1 MSFGTD
7 ANASAIGENV
17 GVIEEVFS
25 IDLPVGEQFRIQRC
39 RYIPKSGETIKRISI
54 VSGIHGDELEGQY
67 VCFLLGEWLRANP
80 DKIIATIDIY
90 PAINS
95 LGLDSITR
103 SVPFYDVDLN
113 RIFPGSKNDFLP
125 AQIAD
130 GVVNAMKGSEIAID
144 IHSSNV
150 FLREIPQVR
159 IAKSQEKSLVPLAN
173 KLNIDFVWV
182 HDAVT
187 VLESTFAHA
196 MNTLGTKTLVV
207 EMGVGMRLGKA
218 YGHQL
223 LDGLLNLMAC
233 EGFLAIEP
241 LDVRMPIQSHVG
253 EVAYL
258 NASSPGLFVPSIE
271 HCQMIEKGSIVG
283 QIVDPLSGVILD
295 EVIAPI
301 GGILFTLR
309 AYPIV
314 YEGSLVG
321 RIFGENG

>member
-1 MSFGTD
+1 MG
-7 ANASAIGENV
+7 N
-17 GVIEEVFS
+17 IEEVLT
-25 IDLPVGEQFRIQRC
+25 IELPVGENFRIQRC
-39 RYIPKSGETIKRISI
+39 RYTPKNGTSTKRISV

-67 VCFLLGEWLRANP
+67 VCFLLGQWLRENP
-80 DKIIATIDIY
+80 DAIKGTIDIY

-113 RIFPGSKNDFLP
+113 RTFPGSKNDFLP

-130 GVVNAMKGSEIAID
+130 GVVDVMRGSDYAID

-159 IAKSQEKSLVPLAN
+159 IAKSQEEVLVPLAN
-173 KLNIDFVWV
+173 LLNIDFVWV

-196 MNTLGTKTLVV
+196 MNTIGTKTLVV

-223 LDGLLNLMAC
+223 LDGLLNLMAHV
-233 EGFLAIEP
+233 GILDIKP
-241 LDVRMPIQSHVG
+241 LEIRFPIQSHVG

-258 NASSPGLFVPSIE
+258 NATCPGLFVPVID
-271 HCQMIEKGSIVG
+271 HCQIIEKGSVVGHIVNA
-283 QIVDPLSGVILD
+283 LSGEVLD

-301 GGILFTLR
+301 AGILFTIR

-314 YEGSLVG
+314 YEGSLLG
-321 RIFGENG
+321 RIFGEKQ

>member
-1 MSFGTD
+1 MGL
-7 ANASAIGENV
+7 
-17 GVIEEVFS
+17 IEEV
-25 IDLPVGEQFRIQRC
+25 ITIELPVGESFRIQRC
-39 RYIPKSGETIKRISI
+39 RYAPKKEEGIKRISI

-67 VCFLLGEWLRANP
+67 VCFLLGQWLRNNP
-80 DKIIATIDIY
+80 DKIRGIIDIY

-95 LGLDSITR
+95 LGIDSITR
-103 SVPFYDVDLN
+103 SIPFYDVDLN

-130 GVVNAMKGSEIAID
+130 GVVNIMKGSDFAID

-159 IAKSQEKSLVPLAN
+159 IAKSQEEILVPLAN
-173 KLNIDFVWV
+173 LLNIDFVWV

-196 MNTLGTKTLVV
+196 MNTIGTKTLVV

-223 LDGLLNLMAC
+223 LDGLLNLMSH
-233 EGFLAIEP
+233 EGILDIEP

-258 NASSPGLFVPSIE
+258 NAACPGLFVPAIE
-271 HCQMIEKGSIVG
+271 HCQVIEKGSVVGHIVSA
-283 QIVDPLSGVILD
+283 LSGEVMD

-301 GGILFTLR
+301 SGMLFTIR

-314 YEGSLVG
+314 YEGSLLG
-321 RIFGENG
+321 RIFGKTNGDSQ

>member
-1 MSFGTD
+1 MGL
-7 ANASAIGENV
+7 
-17 GVIEEVFS
+17 IEEV
-25 IDLPVGEQFRIQRC
+25 ITIELPVGESFRIQRC
-39 RYIPKSGETIKRISI
+39 RYASKKEGEKKRISI

-67 VCFLLGEWLRANP
+67 VCFLLGQWLRENP
-80 DKIIATIDIY
+80 DKIRGIIDIY

-103 SVPFYDVDLN
+103 SIPFYDVDLN

-130 GVVNAMKGSEIAID
+130 GVVNVMKGSDLAID
-144 IHSSNV
+144 IHSSNI

-159 IAKSQEKSLVPLAN
+159 IAKSQEEVLVPLAN
-173 KLNIDFVWV
+173 LLNIDFVWV

-196 MNTLGTKTLVV
+196 MNTIGTKTLVV

-223 LDGLLNLMAC
+223 LDGLLNLMAH
-233 EGFLAIEP
+233 EGILDIEP
-241 LDVRMPIQSHVG
+241 LDVRFPIQSHVG

-258 NASSPGLFVPSIE
+258 NAACPGLFVPSIE
-271 HCQMIEKGSIVG
+271 HCQIIEKGSVVGHIVSA
-283 QIVDPLSGVILD
+283 LSGEVMD

-301 GGILFTLR
+301 AGMLFTIR

-314 YEGSLVG
+314 YEGSLLG
-321 RIFGENG
+321 RIFGEKQ

>member
-1 MSFGTD
+1 MGT
-7 ANASAIGENV
+7 
-17 GVIEEVFS
+17 IEEVLT
-25 IDLPVGEQFRIQRC
+25 IELPVGESFRIQRC
-39 RYIPKSGETIKRISI
+39 RYLPQKGKSTKRISI

-67 VCFLLGEWLRANP
+67 VCFLLGQWLREHPQAI
-80 DKIIATIDIY
+80 KGTIDIY

-95 LGLDSITR
+95 LGIDSITR

-113 RIFPGSKNDFLP
+113 RTFPGSKNDFLP

-130 GVVNAMKGSEIAID
+130 GVVDVMRGSDFAID

-159 IAKSQEKSLVPLAN
+159 IAKSQEKVLVPLAN
-173 KLNIDFVWV
+173 LLNIDFVWV

-196 MNTLGTKTLVV
+196 MNTIGTKTLVV

-223 LDGLLNLMAC
+223 LEGLLNLMAY
-233 EGFLAIEP
+233 EGILDIEP
-241 LDVRMPIQSHVG
+241 LPVRFPIQSHVG

-258 NASSPGLFVPSIE
+258 NAACPGLFVPVID
-271 HCQMIEKGSIVG
+271 HCQVIEKGSVVGHIVNA
-283 QIVDPLSGVILD
+283 LSGEVLD
-295 EVIAPI
+295 VVIAPI
-301 GGILFTLR
+301 AGILFTIR

-314 YEGSLVG
+314 YEGSLLG
-321 RIFGENG
+321 RIFGEKQ

>member
-1 MSFGTD
+1 MSMGL
-7 ANASAIGENV
+7 
-17 GVIEEVFS
+17 IEEV
-25 IDLPVGEQFRIQRC
+25 ITIELPVGESFRIQRC
-39 RYIPKSGETIKRISI
+39 RYTPKKEEAIKRISI

-67 VCFLLGEWLRANP
+67 VCFLLGQWLRNNP
-80 DKIIATIDIY
+80 DKIRGIIDIY

-95 LGLDSITR
+95 LGIDSITR
-103 SVPFYDVDLN
+103 SIPFYDVDLN

-130 GVVNAMKGSEIAID
+130 GVVNIMKGSDFAID

-159 IAKSQEKSLVPLAN
+159 IAKSQEEILVPLAN
-173 KLNIDFVWV
+173 LLNIDFVWV

-196 MNTLGTKTLVV
+196 MNTIGTKTLVV

-223 LDGLLNLMAC
+223 LDGLLNLMAH
-233 EGFLAIEP
+233 EGILDIEP

-258 NASSPGLFVPSIE
+258 NAACPGLFVPAIE
-271 HCQMIEKGSIVG
+271 HCQVIEKGSVVGHIVSA
-283 QIVDPLSGVILD
+283 LSGEVMD

-301 GGILFTLR
+301 SGMLFTIR

-314 YEGSLVG
+314 YEGSLLG
-321 RIFGENG
+321 RIFGKTNGDS

>member
-1 MSFGTD
+1 MGL
-7 ANASAIGENV
+7 
-17 GVIEEVFS
+17 IEEV
-25 IDLPVGEQFRIQRC
+25 ITIELPVGESFRIQRC
-39 RYIPKSGETIKRISI
+39 RYEGKTSTKRISV

-67 VCFLLGEWLRANP
+67 VCFLLGQWLRKNP
-80 DKIIATIDIY
+80 DKIRGIIDIY

-103 SVPFYDVDLN
+103 SIPFYDVDLN
-113 RIFPGSKNDFLP
+113 RIFPGSKNDYLP

-130 GVVNAMKGSEIAID
+130 GVVNVMRGSDLAID

-159 IAKSQEKSLVPLAN
+159 IAKSQEEVLVPLAN
-173 KLNIDFVWV
+173 LLNIDFVWV

-187 VLESTFAHA
+187 VLEATFAHA
-196 MNTLGTKTLVV
+196 MNTIGTKTLVV

-223 LDGLLNLMAC
+223 LDGLLNLMAH
-233 EGFLAIEP
+233 EGILDIEP
-241 LDVRMPIQSHVG
+241 FEVRFPIQSHEG

-258 NASSPGLFVPSIE
+258 NAACPGLFVPVID
-271 HCQMIEKGSIVG
+271 HCQIIEKGSVVGHIVSA
-283 QIVDPLSGVILD
+283 LSGEVMD

-301 GGILFTLR
+301 GGILFTIR

-314 YEGSLVG
+314 YEGSLLG
-321 RIFGENG
+321 RIFGKTCGDA

>member
-1 MSFGTD
+1 M
-7 ANASAIGENV
+7 
-17 GVIEEVFS
+17 GVIEEVLT
-25 IDLPVGEQFRIQRC
+25 IELPVGESFRIQRC
-39 RYIPKSGETIKRISI
+39 RYLPLKGESTKRISV

-67 VCFLLGEWLRANP
+67 VCFLLGQWLRENP
-80 DKIIATIDIY
+80 EKIRGTIDIY

-103 SVPFYDVDLN
+103 SIPFYGVDLN
-113 RIFPGSKNDFLP
+113 RTFPGSKNDFLP

-130 GVVNAMKGSEIAID
+130 GVVEVMRGSDIAVD
-144 IHSSNV
+144 IHSSNI

-159 IAKSQEKSLVPLAN
+159 IAKSQEKMLVPLAN
-173 KLNIDFVWV
+173 LLNIDFVWV

-196 MNTLGTKTLVV
+196 MNTIGTKTLVV

-223 LDGLLNLMAC
+223 LDGLLNLMAH
-233 EGFLAIEP
+233 EGILDIDP
-241 LDVRMPIQSHVG
+241 LDVRFPIQSHVG

-258 NASSPGLFVPSIE
+258 NASSPGLFVPAME
-271 HCQMIEKGSIVG
+271 HCQVIKKGSLVGHIVS
-283 QIVDPLSGVILD
+283 PLSGEILD
-295 EVIAPI
+295 DVIAPI
-301 GGILFTLR
+301 GGILFTIR

-314 YEGSLVG
+314 YEGSLLG
-321 RIFGENG
+321 RIFGEKQ

>member
-1 MSFGTD
+1 MSMGL
-7 ANASAIGENV
+7 
-17 GVIEEVFS
+17 IEEV
-25 IDLPVGEQFRIQRC
+25 ITIELPVGESFRIQRC
-39 RYIPKSGETIKRISI
+39 RYAPKKEEGIKRISI

-67 VCFLLGEWLRANP
+67 VCFLLGQWLRNNP
-80 DKIIATIDIY
+80 DKIRGIIDIY

-95 LGLDSITR
+95 LGIDSITR
-103 SVPFYDVDLN
+103 SIPFYDVDLN

-130 GVVNAMKGSEIAID
+130 GVVNIMKGSDFAID

-159 IAKSQEKSLVPLAN
+159 IAKSQEEILVPLAN
-173 KLNIDFVWV
+173 LLNIDFVWV

-196 MNTLGTKTLVV
+196 MNTIGTKTLVV

-223 LDGLLNLMAC
+223 LDGLLNLMAH
-233 EGFLAIEP
+233 EGILDIEP

-258 NASSPGLFVPSIE
+258 NAACPGLFVPAIE
-271 HCQMIEKGSIVG
+271 HCQVIEKGSVVGHIVSA
-283 QIVDPLSGVILD
+283 LSGEVMD

-301 GGILFTLR
+301 SGMLFTIR

-314 YEGSLVG
+314 YEGSLLG
-321 RIFGENG
+321 RIFGKTNGDSQ

>member
-1 MSFGTD
+1 M
-7 ANASAIGENV
+7 
-17 GVIEEVFS
+17 GVIEEVFT
-25 IDLPVGEQFRIQRC
+25 IELPVGEQFRIQRC
-39 RYIPKSGETIKRISI
+39 RHTPPGRESEKRISI

-67 VCFLLGEWLRANP
+67 VCFLLGEWLRANS
-80 DKIIATIDIY
+80 DKITATIDIY

-95 LGLDSITR
+95 LGIDSITR
-103 SVPFYDVDLN
+103 SVPFYNVDLN

-130 GVVNAMKGSEIAID
+130 GVVHVMKGSEIAID
-144 IHSSNV
+144 IHSSNI

-159 IAKSQEKSLVPLAN
+159 IAKSQEKTLVPLAN

-207 EMGVGMRLGKA
+207 EMGVGMRLNKP

-223 LDGLLNLMAC
+223 LDGILNLMAH

-241 LDVRMPIQSHVG
+241 LEVRMPIQSHVG

-258 NASSPGLFVPSIE
+258 NASCPGLFVPALE
-271 HCQMIEKGSIVG
+271 HCQMILKGDVVG
-283 QIVDPLSGVILD
+283 HIVDPLSGRTLD
-295 EVIAPI
+295 EVVAPI

>member
-1 MSFGTD
+1 MGT
-7 ANASAIGENV
+7 
-17 GVIEEVFS
+17 IEEVLT
-25 IDLPVGEQFRIQRC
+25 IELPVGENFRIQRC
-39 RYIPKSGETIKRISI
+39 RYSPLSGESTKRISI

-67 VCFLLGEWLRANP
+67 VCFLLGEWLRKHPEAVWG
-80 DKIIATIDIY
+80 TIDIY

-103 SVPFYDVDLN
+103 SIPFYDVDLN
-113 RIFPGSKNDFLP
+113 RTFPGSKNDFLP

-130 GVVNAMKGSEIAID
+130 GVVQVMKGSDIAID

-159 IAKSQEKSLVPLAN
+159 VAKAQEEILVPLAN
-173 KLNIDFVWV
+173 LLNIDFVWV

-187 VLESTFAHA
+187 VLEATFAHA
-196 MNTLGTKTLVV
+196 MNSVGTKTLVV
-207 EMGVGMRLGKA
+207 EMGVGMRLGKS
-218 YGHQL
+218 YGEQL
-223 LDGLLNLMAC
+223 LNGLLNLMAH
-233 EGFLAIEP
+233 EGILAIPPRE
-241 LDVRMPIQSHVG
+241 VRFPIQSHVG

-258 NASSPGLFVPSIE
+258 NASRPGLFVPKLE
-271 HCQMIEKGSIVG
+271 HCQMIEAGAVVGHIVS
-283 QIVDPLSGVILD
+283 PLGGEVLD

-314 YEGSLVG
+314 YEGSLIG
-321 RIFGENG
+321 RIFGEKR

>member
-1 MSFGTD
+1 MGD
-7 ANASAIGENV
+7 
-17 GVIEEVFS
+17 IEEVLT
-25 IDLPVGEQFRIQRC
+25 IELPVGENFRIQRC
-39 RYIPKSGETIKRISI
+39 RYVPIEGKSTKRISV

-67 VCFLLGEWLRANP
+67 VCFLLGQWLREHP
-80 DKIIATIDIY
+80 DAIKGTIDIY

-95 LGLDSITR
+95 LGIDSITR

-113 RIFPGSKNDFLP
+113 RTFPGSKNDFLP
-125 AQIAD
+125 AQIAH
-130 GVVNAMKGSEIAID
+130 GVVNLMRGSDFAID

-159 IAKSQEKSLVPLAN
+159 IAKSQEDVLVPLAN
-173 KLNIDFVWV
+173 LLNIDFVWV

-196 MNTLGTKTLVV
+196 MNTIGTKTLVV

-223 LDGLLNLMAC
+223 LDGLLNLMAH
-233 EGFLAIEP
+233 EGILDIEP
-241 LDVRMPIQSHVG
+241 LKVRFPIQSHVG

-258 NASSPGLFVPSIE
+258 NAACPGLFVPVID
-271 HCQMIEKGSIVG
+271 HCQVIEKGSVVGHIVSA
-283 QIVDPLSGVILD
+283 LSGEVLD

-301 GGILFTLR
+301 AGILFTIR

-314 YEGSLVG
+314 YEGSLLG
-321 RIFGENG
+321 RIFGEKQ

>member
-1 MSFGTD
+1 MGT
-7 ANASAIGENV
+7 
-17 GVIEEVFS
+17 IEEVLT
-25 IDLPVGEQFRIQRC
+25 IDLPVGESFRIQRC
-39 RYIPKSGETIKRISI
+39 RYEPIEGKPTKRISV

-67 VCFLLGEWLRANP
+67 VCFLLGQWLREHPEAI
-80 DKIIATIDIY
+80 KGTIEIY

-95 LGLDSITR
+95 LGIDSITR

-113 RIFPGSKNDFLP
+113 RTFPGSKNDFLP

-130 GVVNAMKGSEIAID
+130 GVVNVMKGSDFAID

-159 IAKSQEKSLVPLAN
+159 IAKSQEDILVPLAN
-173 KLNIDFVWV
+173 LLNIDFVWV

-196 MNTLGTKTLVV
+196 MNTIGTKTLVV

-223 LDGLLNLMAC
+223 LDGLLNLMAH
-233 EGFLAIEP
+233 EGILDIEP
-241 LDVRMPIQSHVG
+241 LNVRFPIQSKVG

-258 NASSPGLFVPSIE
+258 NAACPGLFVPVID
-271 HCQMIEKGSIVG
+271 HCQIIEKGSVVGHIVSA
-283 QIVDPLSGVILD
+283 LSGEVLN

-301 GGILFTLR
+301 AGILFTLR

-321 RIFGENG
+321 RIFGEKQ

>member
-1 MSFGTD
+1 MC
-7 ANASAIGENV
+7 A
-17 GVIEEVFS
+17 IEEVFA
-25 IDLPVGEQFRIQRC
+25 IDLPVGEEFRIQRC
-39 RYIPKSGETIKRISI
+39 RYIPKNGETLKRISI

-67 VCFLLGEWLRANP
+67 VCFLLGEWLRSNP
-80 DKIIATIDIY
+80 EKIKATIDIY

-95 LGLDSITR
+95 LGIDSITR
-103 SVPFYDVDLN
+103 SVPFYEVDLN

-144 IHSSNV
+144 IHSSNI

-159 IAKSQEKSLVPLAN
+159 IAKSQAKTLVPLAN
-173 KLNIDFVWV
+173 KLNIDFVWI

-223 LDGLLNLMAC
+223 LDGILNLMAC
-233 EGFLAIEP
+233 EGFLDIEP
-241 LDVRMPIQSHVG
+241 LDVRMPIQSEVG

-258 NASSPGLFVPSIE
+258 NATHPGLFVPEIE
-271 HCQMIEKGSIVG
+271 HCQMIEKGSVVG
-283 QIVDPLSGVILD
+283 YIVDPLSGKKLD

-301 GGILFTLR
+301 SGILFTLR

>member
-1 MSFGTD
+1 MGD
-7 ANASAIGENV
+7 
-17 GVIEEVFS
+17 IEEVLT
-25 IDLPVGEQFRIQRC
+25 IELPVGENFRIQRS
-39 RYIPKSGETIKRISI
+39 RYEPLKGKSKKRISV

-67 VCFLLGEWLRANP
+67 VCFLLGQWLREHPEA
-80 DKIIATIDIY
+80 IRGTIDIY

-95 LGLDSITR
+95 LGIDSITR

-113 RIFPGSKNDFLP
+113 RTFPGSKNDFLP

-130 GVVNAMKGSEIAID
+130 GVVNLMRGSDFAID

-159 IAKSQEKSLVPLAN
+159 IAKSQEDVLVPLAN
-173 KLNIDFVWV
+173 LLNIDFVWV

-187 VLESTFAHA
+187 VLESTFAHT
-196 MNTLGTKTLVV
+196 MNTIGTKTLVV

-223 LDGLLNLMAC
+223 LDGLLNLMAH
-233 EGFLAIEP
+233 EGILDIEP
-241 LDVRMPIQSHVG
+241 LKVRFPIQSQVG

-258 NASSPGLFVPSIE
+258 NAACPGLFVPLID
-271 HCQMIEKGSIVG
+271 HCQIIEKGSVVGHIVSA
-283 QIVDPLSGVILD
+283 LSGEVLN

-301 GGILFTLR
+301 AGILFTIR

-321 RIFGENG
+321 RIFGEKQ

>member
-1 MSFGTD
+1 M
-7 ANASAIGENV
+7 
-17 GVIEEVFS
+17 IEEVFS
-25 IDLPVGEQFRIQRC
+25 IDLPVGEQFRIRRN
-39 RYIPKSGETIKRISI
+39 RYNPVSGETKKRISI

-67 VCFLLGEWLRANP
+67 VCYLLGEWLRQNS
-80 DKIIATIDIY
+80 DKIAATIDIY

-95 LGLDSITR
+95 LGIDSITR

-113 RIFPGSKNDFLP
+113 RIFPGDKNDFLP

-130 GVVNAMKGSEIAID
+130 GVVNAIKGSEIAID
-144 IHSSNV
+144 IHSSNI
-150 FLREIPQVR
+150 FLLEIPQVR
-159 IAKSQEKSLVPLAN
+159 IAKSQEETLVPLAN

-196 MNTLGTKTLVV
+196 MNTAGTKTLVV
-207 EMGVGMRLGKA
+207 EMGVGMRLTQSYGK
-218 YGHQL
+218 QL
-223 LDGLLNLMAC
+223 LDGILNLMAH
-233 EGFLAIEP
+233 EGFISIDP
-241 LDVRMPIQSHVG
+241 LEVRMPIQSHVG

-258 NASSPGLFVPSIE
+258 NASKPGLFVPTLE
-271 HCQMIEKGSIVG
+271 HCQMIEKGAVVG
-283 QIVDPLSGVILD
+283 KIVDPLSG
-295 EVIAPI
+295 EVVDNVLAPI

>member
-1 MSFGTD
+1 M
-7 ANASAIGENV
+7 

-25 IDLPVGEQFRIQRC
+25 IELPVGEQFRIQRC
-39 RYIPKSGETIKRISI
+39 RYTPSGGETKKRISI

-67 VCFLLGEWLRANP
+67 VCFLLGEWLRTNA
-80 DKIIATIDIY
+80 DKITATIDIY

-95 LGLDSITR
+95 LGIDSITR

-130 GVVNAMKGSEIAID
+130 GVVNAIKGSEIAID
-144 IHSSNV
+144 IHSSNI

-159 IAKSQEKSLVPLAN
+159 IAKSQEEMLVPLAN

-196 MNTLGTKTLVV
+196 MNTAGTKTLVV
-207 EMGVGMRLGKA
+207 EMGVGMRLNKA

-223 LDGLLNLMAC
+223 LEGLLNLMAC
-233 EGFLAIEP
+233 EGFLSIKP

-258 NASSPGLFVPSIE
+258 NAAFPGLFVPAIE
-271 HCQMIEKGSIVG
+271 HCQMIEKGSVVG
-283 QIVDPLSGVILD
+283 HIVDPLGGQILD
-295 EVIAPI
+295 KVIAPI
-301 GGILFTLR
+301 GGILFTIR
-309 AYPIV
+309 DYPIV

-321 RIFGENG
+321 RIFGENK

>member
-1 MSFGTD
+1 M
-7 ANASAIGENV
+7 AE
-17 GVIEEVFS
+17 IEEVLT
-25 IDLPVGEQFRIQRC
+25 IELPVGENFRIQRC
-39 RYIPKSGETIKRISI
+39 RYKAKEGKSTKRISI

-67 VCFLLGEWLRANP
+67 VCFLLGQWLREHP
-80 DKIIATIDIY
+80 ESIRGTIDIY

-95 LGLDSITR
+95 LGIDSITR
-103 SVPFYDVDLN
+103 FVPFYDVDLN
-113 RIFPGSKNDFLP
+113 RTFPGSKNDFLP
-125 AQIAD
+125 AQIAH
-130 GVVNAMKGSEIAID
+130 GVIDLMRGSDFAID

-159 IAKSQEKSLVPLAN
+159 IAKSQADVLVPLAN
-173 KLNIDFVWV
+173 LLNIDFVWV

-196 MNTLGTKTLVV
+196 MNTIGTKTLVV

-223 LDGLLNLMAC
+223 LDGLLNLMAH
-233 EGFLAIEP
+233 EGILAIEP
-241 LDVRMPIQSHVG
+241 LKVRFPIQSQVG

-258 NASSPGLFVPSIE
+258 NAACSGLFVPVID
-271 HCQMIEKGSIVG
+271 HCQIIQKGSVVGHIVSA
-283 QIVDPLSGVILD
+283 LSGEVLD
-295 EVIAPI
+295 EVTAPI
-301 GGILFTLR
+301 AGILFTIR

-321 RIFGENG
+321 RIFGEKQ

>member
-1 MSFGTD
+1 MGL
-7 ANASAIGENV
+7 
-17 GVIEEVFS
+17 IEEV
-25 IDLPVGEQFRIQRC
+25 ITIELPVGESFRIQRC
-39 RYIPKSGETIKRISI
+39 RYAPKKEEGLKRISI

-67 VCFLLGEWLRANP
+67 LCFLLGQWLRNNP
-80 DKIIATIDIY
+80 DKIRGIIDIY

-95 LGLDSITR
+95 LGIDSITR
-103 SVPFYDVDLN
+103 SIPFYDVDLN

-130 GVVNAMKGSEIAID
+130 GVVNIIKGSDFAID

-159 IAKSQEKSLVPLAN
+159 IAKSQEEILVPLAN
-173 KLNIDFVWV
+173 LLNIDFVWV

-196 MNTLGTKTLVV
+196 MNTIGTKTLVV

-223 LDGLLNLMAC
+223 LDGLLNLMAH
-233 EGFLAIEP
+233 EGILDIEP
-241 LDVRMPIQSHVG
+241 LAVHMPIQSHVG

-258 NASSPGLFVPSIE
+258 NAACPGLFVPAIE
-271 HCQMIEKGSIVG
+271 HCQVIEKGSVVGHIVSA
-283 QIVDPLSGVILD
+283 LSGEVMD

-301 GGILFTLR
+301 SGMLFTIR

-314 YEGSLVG
+314 YEGSLLG
-321 RIFGENG
+321 RIFGKTNGDSQ

>member
-1 MSFGTD
+1 MGL
-7 ANASAIGENV
+7 
-17 GVIEEVFS
+17 IEEV
-25 IDLPVGEQFRIQRC
+25 ITIELPVGESFRIQRC
-39 RYIPKSGETIKRISI
+39 RYAPKKEEGIKRISI

-67 VCFLLGEWLRANP
+67 VCFLLGQWLRNNP
-80 DKIIATIDIY
+80 DKIRGIIDIY

-95 LGLDSITR
+95 LGIDSITR
-103 SVPFYDVDLN
+103 SIPFYDVDLN

-130 GVVNAMKGSEIAID
+130 GVVNIMKGSDFAID

-159 IAKSQEKSLVPLAN
+159 IAKSQEEILVPLAN
-173 KLNIDFVWV
+173 LLNIDFVWV

-196 MNTLGTKTLVV
+196 MNTIGTKTLVV

-223 LDGLLNLMAC
+223 LDGLLNLMAH
-233 EGFLAIEP
+233 EGILDIEP

-258 NASSPGLFVPSIE
+258 NAACPGLFVPAIE
-271 HCQMIEKGSIVG
+271 HCQVIEKGSVVGHIVSA
-283 QIVDPLSGVILD
+283 LSGEVMD

-301 GGILFTLR
+301 SGMLFTIR

-314 YEGSLVG
+314 YEGSLLG
-321 RIFGENG
+321 RIFGKNNGDSQ

>member
-1 MSFGTD
+1 MGL
-7 ANASAIGENV
+7 
-17 GVIEEVFS
+17 IEEVLT
-25 IDLPVGEQFRIQRC
+25 IELPVGESFRIQRC
-39 RYIPKSGETIKRISI
+39 RYLPLKGESNKRISV

-67 VCFLLGEWLRANP
+67 VCFLLGQWLRENP
-80 DKIIATIDIY
+80 EKIRGTIDIY

-103 SVPFYDVDLN
+103 SIPFYGVDLN
-113 RIFPGSKNDFLP
+113 RTFPGSKNDFLP

-130 GVVNAMKGSEIAID
+130 GVVEVMRGSDIAVD
-144 IHSSNV
+144 IHSSNI

-159 IAKSQEKSLVPLAN
+159 IAKSQEKMLVPLAN
-173 KLNIDFVWV
+173 LLNIDFVWV

-196 MNTLGTKTLVV
+196 MNTIGTKTLVV

-223 LDGLLNLMAC
+223 LDGLLNLMAH
-233 EGFLAIEP
+233 EGILDIDP
-241 LDVRMPIQSHVG
+241 LDVRFPIQSHVG

-258 NASSPGLFVPSIE
+258 NASSPGLFVPAME
-271 HCQMIEKGSIVG
+271 HCQVIEKGSLVGHIVS
-283 QIVDPLSGVILD
+283 PLSGEILD
-295 EVIAPI
+295 DVIAPI
-301 GGILFTLR
+301 GGILFTIR

-314 YEGSLVG
+314 YEGSLLG
-321 RIFGENG
+321 RIFGEKQ

>member
-1 MSFGTD
+1 M
-7 ANASAIGENV
+7 
-17 GVIEEVFS
+17 GVIEEVFT
-25 IDLPVGEQFRIQRC
+25 IDLPVGENFRIQRC
-39 RYIPKSGETIKRISI
+39 RYTSPNAKVENEKRISI

-67 VCFLLGEWLRANP
+67 LCFLLGEWLRTNSE
-80 DKIIATIDIY
+80 KIRGVIDIY

-95 LGLDSITR
+95 LGLDSISR
-103 SVPFYDVDLN
+103 SIPFYDVDLN
-113 RIFPGSKNDFLP
+113 RAFPGSKNDFLP

-130 GVVNAMKGSEIAID
+130 GVVNAMRGSDLAID

-159 IAKSQEKSLVPLAN
+159 IAKSQEETLVPLAN
-173 KLNIDFVWV
+173 LLNIDFVWV

-196 MNTLGTKTLVV
+196 MNTIGTKTLVV

-223 LDGLLNLMAC
+223 LDGLLNLMAH
-233 EGFLAIEP
+233 EGILDIEP
-241 LDVRMPIQSHVG
+241 LDVRFPIQSHVG

-258 NASSPGLFVPSIE
+258 NASVPGLFVPVIE
-271 HCQMIEKGSIVG
+271 HCQMVAIGEVVGHIVSA
-283 QIVDPLSGVILD
+283 LSGEVLD

-321 RIFGENG
+321 RIFGEHQ

>member
-1 MSFGTD
+1 M
-7 ANASAIGENV
+7 
-17 GVIEEVFS
+17 GVIEEVLT
-25 IDLPVGEQFRIQRC
+25 IELPVGESFRIQRC
-39 RYIPKSGETIKRISI
+39 RYLPLKGESNKRISV

-67 VCFLLGEWLRANP
+67 VCFLLGQWLRENP
-80 DKIIATIDIY
+80 EKIRGTIDVY

-103 SVPFYDVDLN
+103 SIPFYGVDLN
-113 RIFPGSKNDFLP
+113 RTFPGSKNDFLP

-130 GVVNAMKGSEIAID
+130 GVVEVMRGSDIAVD
-144 IHSSNV
+144 IHSSNI

-159 IAKSQEKSLVPLAN
+159 IAKSQEAVLVPLAN
-173 KLNIDFVWV
+173 LLNIDFVWV

-196 MNTLGTKTLVV
+196 MNTIGTKTLVV

-223 LDGLLNLMAC
+223 LDGLLNLMAH
-233 EGFLAIEP
+233 EGILDIDP
-241 LDVRMPIQSHVG
+241 LDVRFPIQSHVG

-258 NASSPGLFVPSIE
+258 NASSPGLFVPAIE
-271 HCQMIEKGSIVG
+271 HCQIIEKGSLVGHIVS
-283 QIVDPLSGVILD
+283 PLSGEVLD
-295 EVIAPI
+295 DVIAPI
-301 GGILFTLR
+301 GGILFTIR

-314 YEGSLVG
+314 YEGSLLG
-321 RIFGENG
+321 RIFGEKQ

>member
-1 MSFGTD
+1 MG
-7 ANASAIGENV
+7 N
-17 GVIEEVFS
+17 IEEVLT
-25 IDLPVGEQFRIQRC
+25 IELPVGENFRIQRC
-39 RYIPKSGETIKRISI
+39 RYTPKNGTSTKRISV

-67 VCFLLGEWLRANP
+67 VCFLLGQWLRENP
-80 DKIIATIDIY
+80 DAIKGTIDIY

-113 RIFPGSKNDFLP
+113 RTFPGSKNDFLP

-130 GVVNAMKGSEIAID
+130 GVVDVMRGSDYAID

-159 IAKSQEKSLVPLAN
+159 IAKSQEEVLVPLAN
-173 KLNIDFVWV
+173 LLNIDFVWV

-196 MNTLGTKTLVV
+196 MNTIGTKTLVV

-223 LDGLLNLMAC
+223 LDGLLNLMAH
-233 EGFLAIEP
+233 EGILDIKP
-241 LDVRMPIQSHVG
+241 LEVRFPIQSHVG

-258 NASSPGLFVPSIE
+258 NATCPGLFVPVID
-271 HCQMIEKGSIVG
+271 HCQIIEKGSVVGHIVNA
-283 QIVDPLSGVILD
+283 LSGEVLD

-301 GGILFTLR
+301 AGILFTIR

-314 YEGSLVG
+314 YEGSLLG
-321 RIFGENG
+321 RIFGEKQ

>member
-1 MSFGTD
+1 MGL
-7 ANASAIGENV
+7 
-17 GVIEEVFS
+17 IEEVFT
-25 IDLPVGEQFRIQRC
+25 IELPVGESFRIQRC
-39 RYIPKSGETIKRISI
+39 RYKGKKSTKRISI

-67 VCFLLGEWLRANP
+67 VCFLLGQWLRNNP
-80 DKIIATIDIY
+80 DKILGIIDIY

-103 SVPFYDVDLN
+103 SIPFYDVDLN

-130 GVVNAMKGSEIAID
+130 GVVNAMRGSDLAID
-144 IHSSNV
+144 IHSSNI

-159 IAKSQEKSLVPLAN
+159 IAKSQEDVLVPLAN
-173 KLNIDFVWV
+173 LLNIDFVWV

-196 MNTLGTKTLVV
+196 MNTIGTKTLVV

-218 YGHQL
+218 YGQQL

-233 EGFLAIEP
+233 EGILDIEL
-241 LDVRMPIQSHVG
+241 LDVRFPMQSHEG

-258 NASSPGLFVPSIE
+258 NAACPGLFVPVIE
-271 HCQMIEKGSIVG
+271 HCQIIEKGSVVGHIVSA
-283 QIVDPLSGVILD
+283 LSGEVMD

-301 GGILFTLR
+301 GGMLFTIR

-314 YEGSLVG
+314 YEGSLLG
-321 RIFGENG
+321 RIFGEKQ

>member
-1 MSFGTD
+1 MG
-7 ANASAIGENV
+7 N
-17 GVIEEVFS
+17 IEEVLT
-25 IDLPVGEQFRIQRC
+25 IELPVGENFRIQRC
-39 RYIPKSGETIKRISI
+39 RYAPTQGKSTKRISV

-67 VCFLLGEWLRANP
+67 VCFLLGQWLREHP
-80 DKIIATIDIY
+80 DTIKGTIDIY

-95 LGLDSITR
+95 LGIDSITR

-113 RIFPGSKNDFLP
+113 RTFPGSKNDFLP
-125 AQIAD
+125 AQIAH
-130 GVVNAMKGSEIAID
+130 GVVNLMRGSDFAID

-159 IAKSQEKSLVPLAN
+159 IAKSQEDVLVPLAN
-173 KLNIDFVWV
+173 LLNIDFVWV

-196 MNTLGTKTLVV
+196 MNTIGTKTLVV

-223 LDGLLNLMAC
+223 LDGLLNLMAH
-233 EGFLAIEP
+233 EGILDIEP
-241 LDVRMPIQSHVG
+241 LKVRFPIQSHVG

-258 NASSPGLFVPSIE
+258 NASCPGLFVPVID
-271 HCQMIEKGSIVG
+271 HCQVIEKGSVVGHIVSA
-283 QIVDPLSGVILD
+283 LSGEVLD

-301 GGILFTLR
+301 AGILFTIR

-314 YEGSLVG
+314 YEGSLLG
-321 RIFGENG
+321 RIFGEKQ

>member
-1 MSFGTD
+1 MGL
-7 ANASAIGENV
+7 
-17 GVIEEVFS
+17 IEEV
-25 IDLPVGEQFRIQRC
+25 ITIELPVGESFRIQRC
-39 RYIPKSGETIKRISI
+39 RYKGGKSEKRISV

-67 VCFLLGEWLRANP
+67 VCFLLGQWLREHPEAI
-80 DKIIATIDIY
+80 KGTIDIY

-95 LGLDSITR
+95 LGIDSITR

-113 RIFPGSKNDFLP
+113 RTFPGSKNDFLP

-130 GVVNAMKGSEIAID
+130 GVVNVMKGSDLAID

-159 IAKSQEKSLVPLAN
+159 IAKSQEDVLVPLAN
-173 KLNIDFVWV
+173 LLNIDFVWV

-196 MNTLGTKTLVV
+196 MNTIGTKTLVV
-207 EMGVGMRLGKA
+207 EMGVGMRLGKT

-223 LDGLLNLMAC
+223 LDGLLNLMAH
-233 EGFLAIEP
+233 EGILDIEP
-241 LDVRMPIQSHVG
+241 LAVRFPIQSHVG

-258 NASSPGLFVPSIE
+258 NATCPGLFVPVIE
-271 HCQMIEKGSIVG
+271 HCQIVKKGSIVG
-283 QIVDPLSGVILD
+283 HIVSALSGEVLD
-295 EVIAPI
+295 EVVAPI
-301 GGILFTLR
+301 AGILFTIR

-321 RIFGENG
+321 RIFGEKQ

>member
-1 MSFGTD
+1 MGL
-7 ANASAIGENV
+7 
-17 GVIEEVFS
+17 IEEVFT
-25 IDLPVGEQFRIQRC
+25 IELPVGESFRIQRC
-39 RYIPKSGETIKRISI
+39 RYTSKNEKSSKRISI

-67 VCFLLGEWLRANP
+67 VCFLLGEWLRQNP
-80 DKIIATIDIY
+80 EKIRGTIDIY

-95 LGLDSITR
+95 LGIDSITR
-103 SVPFYDVDLN
+103 SIPFYDVDLN

-130 GVVNAMKGSEIAID
+130 GVVNVMRGSDLAID

-159 IAKSQEKSLVPLAN
+159 IAKSQEETLVPLAN
-173 KLNIDFVWV
+173 LLNIDFVWV

-196 MNTLGTKTLVV
+196 MNTIGTKTLVV

-218 YGHQL
+218 YGQQL
-223 LDGLLNLMAC
+223 LDGLLNLMVH
-233 EGFLAIEP
+233 EGILDSEP
-241 LDVRMPIQSHVG
+241 LEVRFPMQSHEG

-258 NASSPGLFVPSIE
+258 NAACPGLFVPAIE
-271 HCQMIEKGSIVG
+271 HCQIIEKGSVVG
-283 QIVDPLSGVILD
+283 HVVSALSGEVMD

-301 GGILFTLR
+301 GGMLFTIR

-314 YEGSLVG
+314 YEGSLLG
-321 RIFGENG
+321 RIFGEKQ

>member
-1 MSFGTD
+1 MGL
-7 ANASAIGENV
+7 
-17 GVIEEVFS
+17 IEEV
-25 IDLPVGEQFRIQRC
+25 ITIELPVGESFRIQRC
-39 RYIPKSGETIKRISI
+39 RYAPKKEEGIKRISI

-67 VCFLLGEWLRANP
+67 VCFLLGQWLRNNP
-80 DKIIATIDIY
+80 DKIRGIIDIY

-95 LGLDSITR
+95 LGIDSITR
-103 SVPFYDVDLN
+103 SIPFYDVDLN

-130 GVVNAMKGSEIAID
+130 GVVNIMKGSDFAID

-159 IAKSQEKSLVPLAN
+159 IAKSQEEILVPLAN
-173 KLNIDFVWV
+173 LLNIDFVWV

-196 MNTLGTKTLVV
+196 MNTIGTKTLVV

-223 LDGLLNLMAC
+223 LDGLLNLMAH
-233 EGFLAIEP
+233 EGILDIEP

-258 NASSPGLFVPSIE
+258 NAACPGLFVPAIE
-271 HCQMIEKGSIVG
+271 HCQVIEKGSVVGHIVSA
-283 QIVDPLSGVILD
+283 LSGEVMD

-301 GGILFTLR
+301 SGMLFTIR

-314 YEGSLVG
+314 YEGSLLG
-321 RIFGENG
+321 RIFGKTNGDSQ

>member
-1 MSFGTD
+1 MGL
-7 ANASAIGENV
+7 
-17 GVIEEVFS
+17 IEEV
-25 IDLPVGEQFRIQRC
+25 ITIELPVGESFRIQRC
-39 RYIPKSGETIKRISI
+39 RYKGDKSKKRISI

-67 VCFLLGEWLRANP
+67 VCFLLGQWLRNNP
-80 DKIIATIDIY
+80 DKIRGIIDIY

-103 SVPFYDVDLN
+103 SIPFYDVDLN
-113 RIFPGSKNDFLP
+113 RAFPGSKNDYLP

-130 GVVNAMKGSEIAID
+130 GVVNVMRGSDLAID

-159 IAKSQEKSLVPLAN
+159 IAKSQEKVLVPLAN
-173 KLNIDFVWV
+173 LLNIDFVWV

-187 VLESTFAHA
+187 VLEATFAHA
-196 MNTLGTKTLVV
+196 MNTIGTKTLVV

-223 LDGLLNLMAC
+223 LDGLLNLMAH
-233 EGFLAIEP
+233 EGILDIEP
-241 LDVRMPIQSHVG
+241 LEVRFPIQSHEG

-258 NASSPGLFVPSIE
+258 NAACPGLFVPVID
-271 HCQMIEKGSIVG
+271 HCQIIEKGSVVGHIVSA
-283 QIVDPLSGVILD
+283 LSGEVMD

-301 GGILFTLR
+301 GGILFTIR

-314 YEGSLVG
+314 YEGSLLG
-321 RIFGENG
+321 RIFGEKQ